1 MWTLEKPLLKD
12 AIADIAKVI
21 AASKGKLSKD
31 DGFILKHLY
40 RKYDNNNGN
49 ISEEDDNKLCKEQK
63 QTLSY
68 LYDSQTYKGQDL
80 YYIRE
85 ELYKLAKVCPMCGF
99 GEIYHLDHQM
109 PQADYKSLSVCRLNL
124 VPTCAK
130 CNNKKRKK
138 DPTSFIHPYYDHAIE
153 NVPFFIISIHSTPD
167 HRVSWNFGINEA
179 LIGSQEL
186 IDKINNQ
193 VGVIELYD
201 RLMKETTEMLSD
213 MLSGMEEMAQEVL
226 DETLK
231 TEYRKHNR
239 RRGVNDWHTVF
250 VKALIDSPHFT
261 IEEAKVYAASI

>member
-109 PQADYKSLSVCRLNL
+109 LFS
-124 VPTCAK
+124 
-130 CNNKKRKK
+130 
-138 DPTSFIHPYYDHAIE
+138 
-153 NVPFFIISIHSTPD
+153 
-167 HRVSWNFGINEA
+167 
-179 LIGSQEL
+179 
-186 IDKINNQ
+186 
-193 VGVIELYD
+193 
-201 RLMKETTEMLSD
+201 
-213 MLSGMEEMAQEVL
+213 
-226 DETLK
+226 
-231 TEYRKHNR
+231 
-239 RRGVNDWHTVF
+239 
-250 VKALIDSPHFT
+250 
-261 IEEAKVYAASI
+261 